1 MAINIR
7 YIDDQNGNHIFPVTI
22 EQAVLDLEGVPL
34 ETKLGQKQ
42 ETLISGINI
51 RTVKGTSLLGS
62 GNIDVQDGKSAYQLW
77 LDAGNAGTEADF
89 FASLQGDSGYS
100 GAAGEL
106 QVVNNL
112 TAGGTT
118 AALSAEQ
125 GKLLKNITDS
135 LYSRQV
141 VLSESAYK
149 ALATKDSTK
158 IYMTYE
164 DE

>member
-1 MAINIR
+1 MSSSIR
-7 YIDDQNGNHIFPVTI
+7 YIDDQDGNHVFPVTH
-22 EQAVLDLEGVPL
+22 ERAVRDSDGVTL

-42 ETLISGINI
+42 ATLISGTNI
-51 RTVKGTSLLGS
+51 KTVKGTSLLGP

-89 FASLQGDSGYS
+89 LASLQGDPGSSIDYPFT
-100 GAAGEL
+100 
-106 QVVNNL
+106 VVNNL

-118 AALSAEQ
+118 SALSAEQ
-125 GKLLKNITDS
+125 GKRLKGITDM
-135 LYSRQV
+135 LYSRPV
-141 VLSESAYK
+141 VLSESAYET
-149 ALATKDSTK
+149 LETKDSTK

>member
-42 ETLISGINI
+42 ETLVSGINI

-89 FASLQGDSGYS
+89 LASLQGDTGSSIDYPFT
-100 GAAGEL
+100 
-106 QVVNNL
+106 VVNNL

-118 AALSAEQ
+118 SALSAEQ
-125 GKLLKNITDS
+125 GKLLKNITDM
-135 LYSRQV
+135 LYSRPV
-141 VLSESAYK
+141 VLSESAYE
-149 ALATKDSTK
+149 ALETKDTTK